1 MGDGDEVAAILDLI
15 TATQIQLHA
24 MALVLEETGVK
35 NVDSRLD
42 AIRNRLHREKFQA
55 TRAAIQNNF
64 EQYLLEHHKSPSG
77 PSNPNEW
84 TTDRPT
90 KPGRYWCQMP
100 DIRPHVVELVLEPD
114 SHRLTIAQ
122 SGTYVDVFA
131 RKSIQISQR
140 AELMIGIRQKRE
152 IEEYRLDL

>member
-1 MGDGDEVAAILDLI
+1 MGDVDKVAAILDLI

-77 PSNPNEW
+77 PSTPNEW

-90 KPGRYWCQMP
+90 KPGRYWCQMR

-122 SGTYVDVFA
+122 TGTCVNDL
-131 RKSIQISQR
+131 
-140 AELMIGIRQKRE
+140 EPE
-152 IEEYRLDL
+152 HYRWAGPLEPPP